1 MVKNMPKILL
11 EYEKLHQSAPAI
23 LLINCFSFSPF
34 SMASA
39 LLLVP
44 LMYLPLRQL
53 LNDHLRKTT
62 NPIGMLSTLCPCEKK
77 HETARLKRYPVAV
90 YIFEN
95 NGVKKFRATFDG
107 KFRTDSSNFLFR
119 LGIQYVKA
127 NTGKHSCIPVRL
139 NLHCPP
145 LPDTPISTSWVSENW
160 REEVSTFT

>member
-90 YIFEN
+90 YILKN
-95 NGVKKFRATFDG
+95 NAVKKIQSNFRRKIQNGQF
-107 KFRTDSSNFLFR
+107 NFLFR
-119 LGIQYVKA
+119 LGIQYVKE

-145 LPDTPISTSWVSENW
+145 LPGTPISTSWVSENW